1 MSLGIECC
9 LWAQEPVLNVAPEV
23 ALEMAEKAPGSMPV
37 FAVGARLCPVGSFL
51 LLGAAVFSVPCGLFT
66 NTPSL
71 GSPGCRRLCV

>member
-37 FAVGARLCPVGSFL
+37 FTVGARLCPVGSFL
-51 LLGAAVFSVPCGLFT
+51 
-66 NTPSL
+66 
-71 GSPGCRRLCV
+71 

>member
-23 ALEMAEKAPGSMPV
+23 ALEMAEKAPGSMAV

-51 LLGAAVFSVPCGLFT
+51 
-66 NTPSL
+66 
-71 GSPGCRRLCV
+71 